1 MNQLNEKKDRLEKE
15 IEDELRKIE
24 KLQEELRRRKERV
37 ENLQKELKEISE
49 QIRKAKGKGK
59 VNEIPKNNKRK
70 NTEEFINK
78 KKKRTKVF
86 QEELMNEA
94 TNEEE
99 VDEETIQQEELI
111 TLFKKAY
118 KYEIKKNR
126 KMIEY
131 WCNYAMKFEERVI
144 RIMTDN
150 KEERRTA
157 ISLVY
162 KEIREQ
168 LPNLTKENL
177 WKKTEGARKAN
188 FIFTALE
195 KGEIKKMKKI
205 SMDWITRTC
214 WDDIEEFVIEER
226 AKRSEGKI
234 QILEEVNEERMIEN

>member
-144 RIMTDN
+144 RIMTNN

-188 FIFTALE
+188 FIFTALG